1 MRKIFTS
8 VLTVLATLSASA
20 QGWPSKWQGVM
31 LQGFYWD
38 SFADSQWSELE
49 SQAGELSDFFKLVWV
64 PQSGRSASEPSMG
77 YNPLYWFND
86 YNSSFGS
93 EQQLRSMINTFR
105 ENGIGTIADV
115 VINHRSSLDDTWMSF
130 PVETYNG
137 VTYTM
142 QPSDICSNDDG
153 GNTATSAEVAPTGAP
168 DSGTDFNGARDLD
181 HSSANVQT
189 MVKAYLDFLK
199 NDLGYVGFRYD
210 MVKGYAPAYT
220 GIYNQASN
228 PEYSVGE
235 FWDGVS
241 QIKGW
246 IDGTAADGVVQS
258 AAFDFPLKYLLNNC
272 CNTGSGWNTL
282 AGSSLVSDAGYRRYA
297 VTFVDNHD
305 TYHREDPS
313 NELTG
318 NILAANAFI
327 LAAPGSP
334 CVFLPHW
341 QAYKPELKQMIYA
354 RNIAGISNESTFEA
368 LRSSASQYAIKV
380 NGDGDKSV
388 VILMGNT
395 EWPRS
400 TADEADYY
408 LVETGDNFAYYLSKN
423 AETAWTSVPT
433 GTYDG
438 SFSVTL
444 SAVTPSEGVRI
455 VYTTDGTEPS
465 ATNGTVVDDGAS
477 LTVDADMTLKAGL
490 LAGSD
495 VTGVVT
501 RKYTVTHFQP
511 HDITVYVN
519 VDNVGWSSVNFWSWG
534 GDGSHAPANPSWPGD
549 NVTATTVI
557 GGKTWYYNTYSI
569 NSSTDYVS
577 FVFSTG
583 NGSPQ
588 TVDVV
593 NVTEDKYFE
602 VSAAQTGGKQ
612 LVDDVTDRYSTG
624 ISGVVTDGNMPA
636 PRADVYTIDG
646 RLVRT
651 AGRDVTAAEAV
662 KGLPKGLYIVGGR
675 KVVVR

>member
-115 VINHRSSLDDTWMSF
+115 VINHRSSLDNTWMSF

-438 SFSVTL
+438 AFSVTL

-490 LAGSD
+490 LAGGD

-557 GGKTWYYNTYSI
+557 DGKTWYYNTYSI